1 MLLSVYT
8 FNNTELNNY
17 TGQQNLTFFF
27 VPPTSIDELISTFYA
42 EFRHVHRIFLSGR
55 VSKIQGNLNVQNN
68 TLPARETGRNFPLKC
83 RGV

>member
-42 EFRHVHRIFLSGR
+42 EFRHVHRIFLPGR
-55 VSKIQGNLNVQNN
+55 VSKIQRNLNAQNTN
-68 TLPARETGRNFPLKC
+68 LRVHETGRNFG